1 MLLLLFLGWLD
12 LKFYKRYHYFI
23 IYRSFLNFGV
33 TFRLSNFN
41 KKLDLAEYIFLNI
54 ILALQ
59 VFGRDWKK
67 VENFVETR
75 TGA

>member
-1 MLLLLFLGWLD
+1 MICSLM
-12 LKFYKRYHYFI
+12 I
-23 IYRSFLNFGV
+23 IYKDIYIYIIVSYFFFKF
-33 TFRLSNFN
+33 FRLSEV
-41 KKLDLAEYIFLNI
+41 KNI
-54 ILALQ
+54 WLILSLALQ